1 MPSIINGRVELD
13 RLTFA
18 DAMRFRTHLDP
29 LHSRPRD
36 VLAFTDWGYT
46 IKEYNQ
52 SLRSSSQAFFL
63 LENPAGT
70 FVPRQ

>member
-1 MPSIINGRVELD
+1 M
-13 RLTFA
+13 A
-18 DAMRFRTHLDP
+18 
-29 LHSRPRD
+29 RD